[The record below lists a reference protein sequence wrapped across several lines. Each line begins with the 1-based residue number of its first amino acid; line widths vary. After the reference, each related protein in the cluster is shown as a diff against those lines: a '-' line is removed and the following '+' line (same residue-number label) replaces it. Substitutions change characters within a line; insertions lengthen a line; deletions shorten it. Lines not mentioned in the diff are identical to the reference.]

1 MQGKSTATQ
10 AMSQKKSKKQLK
22 KEAKTASHQK
32 AKVKKAAP
40 KSPAAWW
47 RNTSA
52 LLGLAVI
59 LAVTFASF
67 YPSLNAGFTN
77 WDDLDYVTESP
88 YIVHLNGESI
98 ATMFSQEIASNYHPL
113 TILSLALNYQMS
125 TLNPASYHWTNLI
138 LHLLNVVLVFWF
150 VYLLLDRKIWG
161 ALLTAFLFAIHP
173 MHVESVAWIAE
184 RKDVLYTF
192 FFVAALIT
200 YLNYLKNKKTAYYV
214 YTLILFVLSCLSK
227 PTAVMLPVILVLLD
241 WYKNRD
247 LLAKVWL
254 EKIPFF
260 ALSVLFGIITIIVQS
275 DTAVIVGE
283 SDTHNLFERFIFAC
297 YGTMMYIVKLF
308 VPIGLS
314 AFHPYPK
321 VLSAVHYISPLV
333 VLGLGGLLVW
343 SLRKTKVVALG
354 LLFYGAMIAL
364 TLQFVQV
371 GNAIISDRYTY
382 AAYIGLF
389 LIFGWLLDNFL
400 AKKNISSGLQYGVL
414 GGIAAIGIL
423 FCTMTYQRCDVWQ
436 NSGNLWSNVIKQY
449 PNSHIAHNQLGNY
462 YFEAQRYDESLTHL
476 NQAVQLKP
484 VYYKARISRG
494 KLFRRQKKYAEALTD
509 YNKAIDLEPNR
520 DEAYNNR
527 GNIYFE
533 TQQYDKALADY
544 QKVTELNPGESKAY
558 GNTGAIYA
566 QQGKFPQALESL
578 NKALAMNPSYQDA
591 IANRGIVHAQMG
603 NHQAAI
609 QDFSRAIQLNP
620 GKANLYGFRADSYQA
635 LGNTQQAA
643 QDRQRAG
650 QLK

>member
-1 MQGKSTATQ
+1 
-10 AMSQKKSKKQLK
+10 MSQKKSKKQSK
-22 KEAKTASHQK
+22 KATKAASQQVAKTQK
-32 AKVKKAAP
+32 SAA
-40 KSPAAWW
+40 KSPATWW
-47 RNTSA
+47 RNRHV
-52 LLGLAVI
+52 LLGLAAI
-59 LAVTFASF
+59 LVVTFVSF

-77 WDDLDYVTESP
+77 WDDLEYVTESP
-88 YIVHLNGESI
+88 YIVNLNGESI
-98 ATMFSQEIASNYHPL
+98 ATMFTEEIASNYHPL
-113 TILSLALNYQMS
+113 TIFSLALNYQIS

-150 VYLLLDRKIWG
+150 VYLLFDRKIWG
-161 ALLTAFLFAIHP
+161 ALLVAFLFAIHP

-200 YLNYLKNKKTAYYV
+200 YLNYLKNKKNAYYL

-227 PTAVMLPVILVLLD
+227 PTAVMLPVILVLVD
-241 WYKNRD
+241 WYKNREFSSKI
-247 LLAKVWL
+247 LL
-254 EKIPFF
+254 EKVPFF
-260 ALSVLFGIITIIVQS
+260 VLSVVFGIITIMVQS
-275 DTAVIVGE
+275 DTAVVVGE
-283 SDTHNLFERFIFAC
+283 SDAHNLFERFLFAC
-297 YGTMMYIVKLF
+297 YGTMMYVVKLF
-308 VPIGLS
+308 VPINLS

-321 VLSAVHYISPLV
+321 GLSLLHYVSPVV
-333 VLGLGGLLVW
+333 VLGLGGLLLW
-343 SLRKTKVVALG
+343 SLRRTKVVAFG

-389 LIFGWLLDNFL
+389 LIFGYLLDGFL
-400 AKKNISSGLQYGVL
+400 QKKNISSGIRYGVL
-414 GGIAAIGIL
+414 GGLAAVGIL
-423 FCTMTYQRCDVWQ
+423 FCVMTYQRCDVWQ
-436 NSGNLWSNVIKQY
+436 NSGNLWTNVIKQY
-449 PNSHIAHNQLGNY
+449 PDSHIAHNQLGNY
-462 YFEAQRYDESLTHL
+462 YFEAQRYDEALVHL
-476 NQAVQLKP
+476 NQSIALKP
-484 VYYKARISRG
+484 IYYKARISRG
-494 KLFRRQKKYAEALTD
+494 KVFRRLKKYPEALTD

-533 TQQYDKALADY
+533 TQQFDKALADY
-544 QKVTELNPGESKAY
+544 QKVTQLNPSESKAY

-578 NKALAMNPSYQDA
+578 NKALAMNPAYQDA
-591 IANRGIVHAQMG
+591 IANRGVVHAQTG

-620 GKANLYGFRADSYQA
+620 NRANLYGFRADSYQA
-635 LGNTQQAA
+635 LGNMQQAQ
-643 QDRQRAG
+643 QDRQRAA

>member
-1 MQGKSTATQ
+1 
-10 AMSQKKSKKQLK
+10 MSQKKSKKQSK
-22 KEAKTASHQK
+22 KAVKAASHQK
-32 AKVKKAAP
+32 IKAQKSVS

-47 RNTSA
+47 SSHNA
-52 LLGLAVI
+52 LLGLAAV
-59 LAVTFASF
+59 LVVTFVSF

-88 YIVHLNGESI
+88 YIVNLNGESI
-98 ATMFSQEIASNYHPL
+98 ATMFSEEIASNYHPL
-113 TILSLALNYQMS
+113 TIFSLALNYQMS
-125 TLNPASYHWTNLI
+125 TLNPTSYHWTNLM

-150 VYLLLDRKIWG
+150 VYLLFDRKIWG
-161 ALLTAFLFAIHP
+161 ALLAAFLFAIHP

-200 YLNYLKNKKTAYYV
+200 YLNYLKNKKNTYYLF
-214 YTLILFVLSCLSK
+214 TLILFVLSCLSK

-241 WYKNRD
+241 WYKNRVFS
-247 LLAKVWL
+247 AKVLL
-254 EKIPFF
+254 EKAPFF
-260 ALSVLFGIITIIVQS
+260 ALSVLFGVITIMVQS

-283 SDTHNLFERFIFAC
+283 SDAHNLFERFIFAC

-308 VPIGLS
+308 VPINLS

-321 VLSAVHYISPLV
+321 VLSALHYLSPLV

-343 SLRKTKVVALG
+343 SLRRTKVVAFG

-400 AKKNISSGLQYGVL
+400 SKKNISPGLRYGVL
-414 GGIAAIGIL
+414 GGIVAVGIL
-423 FCTMTYQRCDVWQ
+423 FCAMTYQRCDVWQ
-436 NSGNLWSNVIKQY
+436 NSGNLWTNVIKQY

-462 YFEAQRYDESLTHL
+462 YFEARRYDEALTHL
-476 NQAVQLKP
+476 NQAVTLKP

-494 KLFRRQKKYAEALTD
+494 KVFRRMKKYSESLAD
-509 YNKAIDLEPNR
+509 YNKAIELEPNR

-544 QKVTELNPGESKAY
+544 QKVTQLNPSESKAY

-566 QQGKFPQALESL
+566 QQGKFPQALENL
-578 NKALAMNPSYQDA
+578 NKALTMNPSYQDA
-591 IANRGIVHAQMG
+591 IANRGIVHAQMS

-609 QDFSRAIQLNP
+609 QDFNRAIQLNP
-620 GKANLYGFRADSYQA
+620 NKANLYSSRAQSHQA
-635 LGNTQQAA
+635 LGNVQQAQ
-643 QDRQRAG
+643 QDRQRAR

>member
-1 MQGKSTATQ
+1 M
-10 AMSQKKSKKQLK
+10 KKSKKQLK
-22 KEAKTASHQK
+22 KEAKVASHK
-32 AKVKKAAP
+32 TAKVKKVLS
-40 KSPAAWW
+40 KRPATAWW
-47 RNTSA
+47 SSRNA
-52 LLGLAVI
+52 LLGLAAI
-59 LAVTFASF
+59 LVVAFVSF

-88 YIVHLNGESI
+88 YIVNLNGESI
-98 ATMFSQEIASNYHPL
+98 ATMFSEEIASNYHPL
-113 TILSLALNYQMS
+113 TIFSLALNYQMS

-150 VYLLLDRKIWG
+150 VYLLFDRKIWG
-161 ALLTAFLFAIHP
+161 ALLAAFLFAIHP
-173 MHVESVAWIAE
+173 MHVESVAWVAE

-200 YLNYLKNKKTAYYV
+200 YLNYLKNKKTAYYLF
-214 YTLILFVLSCLSK
+214 TLILFVLSCLSK

-241 WYKNRD
+241 WYKNRVFS
-247 LLAKVWL
+247 AKVLL
-254 EKIPFF
+254 EKAPFF
-260 ALSVLFGIITIIVQS
+260 ALSVLFGVITIMVQS
-275 DTAVIVGE
+275 DTAVVVGE
-283 SDTHNLFERFIFAC
+283 SDAHNLFERFLFAC

-308 VPIGLS
+308 VPTHLS

-321 VLSAVHYISPLV
+321 VLSAVHYLSPLV

-343 SLRKTKVVALG
+343 SLRKTKVVAFG

-400 AKKNISSGLQYGVL
+400 SKKNISSGMRYGVL
-414 GGIAAIGIL
+414 GGIAAVGIL
-423 FCTMTYQRCDVWQ
+423 FCAMTYQRCDVWQ
-436 NSGNLWSNVIKQY
+436 NSGNLWTNVIKQY

-462 YFEAQRYDESLTHL
+462 YFEARRYDEALTQL
-476 NQAVQLKP
+476 NQAVALKP

-494 KLFRRQKKYAEALTD
+494 KVFRRMKKYPESLAD
-509 YNKAIDLEPNR
+509 YNKAIELEPNR

-544 QKVTELNPGESKAY
+544 QKVTQLNPSESKAY

-566 QQGKFPQALESL
+566 QQGKFPQALENL
-578 NKALAMNPSYQDA
+578 NKALTMNPSYQDA
-591 IANRGIVHAQMG
+591 IANRGIVHAQMS

-609 QDFSRAIQLNP
+609 QDFNRAIQLNP
-620 GKANLYGFRADSYQA
+620 NKANLYSSRAQSHQA
-635 LGNTQQAA
+635 LGNVQQAQ